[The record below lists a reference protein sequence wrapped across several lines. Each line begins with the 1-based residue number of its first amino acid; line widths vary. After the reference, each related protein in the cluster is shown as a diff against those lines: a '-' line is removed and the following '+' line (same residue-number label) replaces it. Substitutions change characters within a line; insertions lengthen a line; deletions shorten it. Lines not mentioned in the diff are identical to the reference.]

1 MAFASGTLQRIGT
14 ANSDGG
20 TVWMYKEA
28 ETLANIRASG
38 YFDNAVDY
46 GMVAGD
52 IVMIMGSDG
61 FGFSQIAVTGSTYSV
76 GEGLTS
82 A

>member
-1 MAFASGTLQRIGT
+1 
-14 ANSDGG
+14 
-20 TVWMYKEA
+20 
-28 ETLANIRASG
+28 LANIRASG

-61 FGFSQIAVTGSTYSV
+61 FGFSQIAVSGSTYSV